1 MKNYSGIVRMYNE
14 DIYVDTISGE
24 GYGAVLKKI
33 DPLLCKMASRTHMP
47 GFKFEDIKQELV
59 ILAIEGIM
67 AFDSRKKV
75 KLSTFLHIHLKY
87 KLVSKIR
94 SINKL
99 SNDAFSLKSKNGNIL
114 CDCDGEIIK
123 SKAPGSDVLGVCDS
137 CGKEHKAL
145 FRKSRAEISFS
156 QINPKKN
163 KSGDEYGEFFQDSVD
178 ADSSIYGNGRTQI
191 QMMEFQRS
199 LRSLTSSIDPKTAK
213 ILELICLYD
222 LSLKDAADNVGIT
235 GWAASLKLKKLG
247 EKPRTRRL
255 IAEILNRS

>member
-1 MKNYSGIVRMYNE
+1 MKSYSGVVRMYNE
-14 DIYVDTISGE
+14 EIYVDTISGE

-47 GFKFEDIKQELV
+47 GFRFEDIKQELV
-59 ILAIEGIM
+59 ILAIEGIK
-67 AFDSRKKV
+67 AFDPEKKV
-75 KLSTFLHIHLKY
+75 KLSTFLHIHLRN

-114 CDCDGEIIK
+114 CDCDGEILK
-123 SKAPGSDVLGVCDS
+123 SNDPNSDILGICDS

-145 FRKSRAEISFS
+145 FRKSRGEISFS

-163 KSGDEYGEFFQDSVD
+163 KSGDEYGEFFQDSID
-178 ADSSIYGNGRTQI
+178 ADASIYGDKRTSL

-199 LRSLTSSIDPKTAK
+199 LRSLTDSIDPKTAK

-222 LSLKDAADNVGIT
+222 LSLKDAADKVGIT
-235 GWAASLKLKKLG
+235 GWAASIKLKKLG
-247 EKPRTRRL
+247 KKPRTKRL
-255 IAEILNRS
+255 IAEILNRD